1 MSMKKAV
8 FLVATVCML
17 FLCCYTR
24 DAIADPVPQ
33 KNKPLLSEMSKQE
46 LYLFLL
52 DNGVHFPVDGI
63 PRENSDDMS
72 SIYAYVR
79 TIEGNPTAPN
89 SFNYHE
95 AALQFEEI
103 RTAVI
108 RYYGWDES
116 RLDLIQGSRYT
127 LVYSTLLDDTENFLQ
142 NCYGYVLSIP
152 DESPWPGYFSNGNYD
167 HTAGIA
173 SMAAQVKNDLKIGFG
188 YNCVK
193 ISTLNPGNTY
203 AMAMRKQTTDNY
215 GFNDFHFSAWMG
227 NGWNHKPGETAVLK
241 FINAP
246 ANNIPWTDECYY
258 DGAAH
263 APTLTYDSDL
273 RFIQNRL
280 SHSNT
285 YTEYTGANYHSGSYH
300 YWQLAHKC
308 SFCDDVLSYSWQK
321 IPCSGPPCYPPFDD
335 SFQSGID
342 ERR

>member
-116 RLDLIQGSRYT
+116 RLDLIQGSR
-127 LVYSTLLDDTENFLQ
+127 
-142 NCYGYVLSIP
+142 
-152 DESPWPGYFSNGNYD
+152 
-167 HTAGIA
+167 
-173 SMAAQVKNDLKIGFG
+173 
-188 YNCVK
+188 
-193 ISTLNPGNTY
+193 
-203 AMAMRKQTTDNY
+203 
-215 GFNDFHFSAWMG
+215 
-227 NGWNHKPGETAVLK
+227 
-241 FINAP
+241 
-246 ANNIPWTDECYY
+246 
-258 DGAAH
+258 
-263 APTLTYDSDL
+263 
-273 RFIQNRL
+273 
-280 SHSNT
+280 
-285 YTEYTGANYHSGSYH
+285 
-300 YWQLAHKC
+300 
-308 SFCDDVLSYSWQK
+308 
-321 IPCSGPPCYPPFDD
+321 
-335 SFQSGID
+335 
-342 ERR
+342 